1 MTRPTGSVPGAHWG
15 RNTQGGR
22 PTNVRSKCTITPLD
36 TSRARQDQYGNVPG
50 AHWLGAQRAAQGGR
64 QAPVRSGCDGT
75 PSAGPP
81 RACKEPTGCCVPG
94 AHWVSVA
101 PPRWTPQ
108 GRPRNPL
115 AACQARTGVGGRSA
129 QGDGD
134 VNQVRARRP
143 HWQRAS
149 RAFVGWEATRKGRV
163 TTSNSQVRVWRHPFS
178 WTPQVRARSPLA
190 GCVPGAYWQRTQRAR
205 ETANSQ
211 ARVWRHP
218 AGHLRGEPGTNQL
231 AAYQARTGWGGGA
244 AERKSDSQQQS
255 NPSVAYSRWTTQGCV
270 RMQLIG

>member
-1 MTRPTGSVPGAHWG
+1 MYHHPVGHLKGAPGPIL
-15 RNTQGGR
+15 Q
-22 PTNVRSKCTITPLD
+22 
-36 TSRARQDQYGNVPG
+36 RARR
-50 AHWLGAQRAAQGGR
+50 ALHWLGAQRAAQGGR
-64 QAPVRSGCDGT
+64 QAPVRSGCGGT

-178 WTPQVRARSPLA
+178 WTPQVRAWSTLA

-211 ARVWRHP
+211 ARVLRHP

-231 AAYQARTGWGGGA
+231 AAYQARTGWGGVPQSA
-244 AERKSDSQQQS
+244 RVTANNSQTRVLRIPAGPPRGVS
-255 NPSVAYSRWTTQGCV
+255 GCN
-270 RMQLIG
+270 